1 MFDQNEIYLLKGN
14 KPTTTKDF
22 QKTLEAF
29 GNLLKYTK
37 NENND
42 FVDLSYMISEIMKKQ
57 IKPFDFDYLNN
68 KTKKQ
73 VMEVKIPFMKLNAKQ
88 NDF

>member
-1 MFDQNEIYLLKGN
+1 
-14 KPTTTKDF
+14 
-22 QKTLEAF
+22 
-29 GNLLKYTK
+29 
-37 NENND
+37 
-42 FVDLSYMISEIMKKQ
+42 MKKQ